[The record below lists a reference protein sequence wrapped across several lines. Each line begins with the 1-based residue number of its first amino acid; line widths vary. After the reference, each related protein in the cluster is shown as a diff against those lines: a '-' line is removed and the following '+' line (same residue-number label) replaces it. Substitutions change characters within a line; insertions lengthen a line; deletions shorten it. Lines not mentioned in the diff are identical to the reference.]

1 MAPPGPGALITAL
14 MSVATPNS
22 GGTRLGEPEGLRQAL
37 AGRYR
42 LERAIGRGG
51 MATVYLAH
59 DLRHDRPVALKV
71 LHPGLAPTLGLER
84 FQREI
89 RLAAR
94 LQHPHILTVLDSG
107 AGHDGLLW
115 FTMPYVQGESLRQ
128 RLDREHQLPV
138 EDAVAIAREAAE
150 ALAFAHAEGVVHR
163 DVKPENILLGAGH
176 AMVADF
182 GIALAVRG
190 GESLTDPGLAVGT
203 PAYMSP
209 EQAAGDRELDGR
221 TDVYALGTVLYEM
234 LAGQLPYPGPAT
246 RAIVTARRTGEVPS
260 LDALRPDVPVAVQ
273 RAIEV
278 ALAPDPEHR
287 FATADE
293 FARALGGGTVAGEA
307 SYRHSAVPP
316 YRRPAV
322 VLLLTAL
329 ILGLVALFT
338 LRPGRSSAPAG
349 PPTPRRLAVLPFQN
363 LGRAEDDYFADG
375 ITDEIRG
382 KLAALSGLQVTASAS
397 SAQYKRTAKTP
408 QEIGR
413 ELGGD
418 YLLTGKVRWEK
429 TDAGS
434 RVRVS
439 PELIQV
445 ATASTRWQQPF
456 DASLTDV
463 FQVQAEVASRVAAAL
478 DVALEAS
485 ARASLGGTPTANL
498 TAYDLYLQGNEAAG
512 GIDQVAPPS
521 LRRAVGFYRRAVELD
536 SSFAPAWAQL
546 SRTHSYLYYI
556 GVPTALGDSEARA
569 AADRALSLAPGLAE
583 AHLALGDYYHWV
595 RRDGTAAL
603 AAYTRGSKLAP
614 NNAELL
620 KGIGLAERSRGNWEL
635 SQQVFTRAFALDPR
649 SVSVA
654 RRLTYNLTR
663 MHRLPEALSSAD
675 RALALDSTPPDLWE
689 SKAIVLLGQG
699 KLPEARALLEEGMR
713 HADPV
718 ALVEYVA
725 TYFDLYWALS
735 DEQQQLLVGLSPAP
749 FDGDRQT
756 WGLAIAGTWL
766 LRGDTARARAYAD
779 SARIAGAA
787 HLREVPLDGQLHA
800 LQGTALAILGRKA
813 EAIREGQR
821 ALELLPPS
829 VDANA
834 PYYMQHQLAR
844 TYIMAGEQERA
855 IDLIEPLL
863 RANYYLTP
871 GWLRVDPTFDPLRG
885 NPRFQRLTAS
895 AP

>member
-1 MAPPGPGALITAL
+1 

-22 GGTRLGEPEGLRQAL
+22 GSTRAAEPEGLRKAL

-51 MATVYLAH
+51 MATVWLAH
-59 DLRHDRPVALKV
+59 DLRHDRRVALKV

-89 RLAAR
+89 RFAAR

-107 AGHDGLLW
+107 AAPDGLLW

-128 RLDREHQLPV
+128 RMDRERRLPV

-176 AMVADF
+176 ALVADF

-234 LAGQLPYPGPAT
+234 LAGQLPYSGPASRAGVAT
-246 RAIVTARRTGEVPS
+246 RHGVEVPS
-260 LDALRPDVPVAVQ
+260 LSALRPEAPVVVQ
-273 RAIEV
+273 RAVEI
-278 ALAPDPEHR
+278 ALAPDPERR
-287 FATADE
+287 FATAAE
-293 FARALGGGTVAGEA
+293 FAAALGGATIAAAPA
-307 SYRHSAVPP
+307 SRLRTAIPP

-322 VLLLTAL
+322 LLLLTAL
-329 ILGLVALFT
+329 LFGLVALFT
-338 LRPGRSSAPAG
+338 LRSRHPSAP
-349 PPTPRRLAVLPFQN
+349 PTTPVARRLAVLPFQN
-363 LGRAEDDYFADG
+363 LGRPEDDYFADG

-382 KLAALSGLQVTASAS
+382 KLAALPGLQVTASAS
-397 SAQYKRTAKTP
+397 SAQYKRTAKSP

-413 ELGGD
+413 ELGVD

-429 TDAGS
+429 ADGGS
-434 RVRVS
+434 RVQVS

-478 DVALEAS
+478 DVALESS

-512 GIDQVAPPS
+512 GIDQVSPPA
-521 LRRAVGFYRRAVELD
+521 LRRAAGFYQRAVEQD

-546 SRTHSYLYYI
+546 SRIHSYLYYI
-556 GVPTALGDSEARA
+556 SMPTARGDSEARE

-603 AAYTRGSKLAP
+603 AAYTRGSALAP

-635 SQQVFTRAFALDPR
+635 SQQVFTRAFALDPH

-654 RRLTYNLTR
+654 RRLTYNLIR
-663 MHRLPEALSSAD
+663 MHRVPEALASAD
-675 RALALDSTPPDLWE
+675 RALALDSTAPDLWE
-689 SKAIVLLGQG
+689 SKAIVLLTQG
-699 KLPEARALLEEGMR
+699 KLPAARAVLEEGMR

-718 ALVEYVA
+718 ALVAYVA
-725 TYFDLYWALS
+725 AYFDLYWALS
-735 DEQQQLLVGLSPAP
+735 DEQRQLLVGLSPAP
-749 FDGDRQT
+749 FDGNRQT
-756 WGLAIAGTWL
+756 WGLAIAGAWL
-766 LRGDTARARAYAD
+766 LQGDTTRARAYAD

-787 HLREVPLDGQLHA
+787 EIREVPRDDQLHA

-813 EAIREGQR
+813 EAIREGRR
-821 ALELLPPS
+821 AVELMPPS

-834 PYYMQHQLAR
+834 PYYIQHQLAR

-855 IDLIEPLL
+855 LDLIEPLL
-863 RANYYLTP
+863 RAKYYLTP
-871 GWLRVDPTFDPLRG
+871 GWLRVDPTFAPLRG

>member
-1 MAPPGPGALITAL
+1 

-37 AGRYR
+37 ADRYR

-51 MATVYLAH
+51 MATVWLAH

-107 AGHDGLLW
+107 AAPDGLLW

-128 RLDREHQLPV
+128 RMERERRLPV
-138 EDAVAIAREAAE
+138 EEAVAIAREAAE

-176 AMVADF
+176 ALVADF

-234 LAGQLPYPGPAT
+234 LTGQLPYPGPAT
-246 RAIVTARRTGEVPS
+246 RAVVSARRTGEVPS
-260 LDALRPDVPVAVQ
+260 LDALRPDVPVTVQ

-278 ALAPDPEHR
+278 ALAPDPERR

-307 SYRHSAVPP
+307 SYRRTAVPP

-322 VLLLTAL
+322 LLLLTAL
-329 ILGLVALFT
+329 ILGLVALFS
-338 LRPGRSSAPAG
+338 LRSGRSSAPSA
-349 PPTPRRLAVLPFQN
+349 PPVPRRLAVLPFQN
-363 LGRAEDDYFADG
+363 LGRQEDDYFADG

-382 KLAALSGLQVTASAS
+382 KLAALPGLQVTASAS
-397 SAQYKRTAKTP
+397 SAQYKRTAKSP

-413 ELGGD
+413 ELGVD

-429 TDAGS
+429 TEAGS

-478 DVALEAS
+478 DVALESS
-485 ARASLGGTPTANL
+485 ARSSLGGTPTANL
-498 TAYDLYLQGNEAAG
+498 TAYDLYLQGNEAAR
-512 GIDQVAPPS
+512 GIDQVPPSS
-521 LRRAVGFYRRAVELD
+521 LRRALGFYQQAVELD

-556 GVPTALGDSEARA
+556 GVPTAQGDSAARA
-569 AADRALSLAPGLAE
+569 AAERALSLAPQLAE

-614 NNAELL
+614 NNAEML

-635 SQQVFTRAFALDPR
+635 SQQVFTRALALDPR

-663 MHRLPEALSSAD
+663 MHRLPEALVAAD
-675 RALALDSTPPDLWE
+675 RALALDSTAPEVWE

-699 KLPEARALLEEGMR
+699 KLPDTRALLEEGMR

-725 TYFDLYWALS
+725 TYFDLYWALT
-735 DEQQQLLVGLSPAP
+735 DEQRQLLVGLSPAP

-756 WGLAIAGTWL
+756 WGLAIAGAWL

-787 HLREVPLDGQLHA
+787 HIREVPLEGQLHA

-813 EAIREGQR
+813 EAIREGRR
-821 ALELLPPS
+821 AVELTPPS

-844 TYIMAGEQERA
+844 SYIMAGEQERA
-855 IDLIEPLL
+855 LDLIEPLL

-871 GWLRVDPTFDPLRG
+871 GWLRVDPTFDPLRN

>member
-1 MAPPGPGALITAL
+1 
-14 MSVATPNS
+14 
-22 GGTRLGEPEGLRQAL
+22 
-37 AGRYR
+37 
-42 LERAIGRGG
+42 
-51 MATVYLAH
+51 
-59 DLRHDRPVALKV
+59 
-71 LHPGLAPTLGLER
+71 
-84 FQREI
+84 
-89 RLAAR
+89 
-94 LQHPHILTVLDSG
+94 
-107 AGHDGLLW
+107 
-115 FTMPYVQGESLRQ
+115 
-128 RLDREHQLPV
+128 
-138 EDAVAIAREAAE
+138 
-150 ALAFAHAEGVVHR
+150 
-163 DVKPENILLGAGH
+163 
-176 AMVADF
+176 
-182 GIALAVRG
+182 
-190 GESLTDPGLAVGT
+190 
-203 PAYMSP
+203 MSP

-293 FARALGGGTVAGEA
+293 FARALGGGTVARGA
-307 SYRHSAVPP
+307 SYRHTTVPA

-322 VLLLTAL
+322 LLLLTAL

-338 LRPGRSSAPAG
+338 LRPGRSSAPSVLPVA
-349 PPTPRRLAVLPFQN
+349 RRLAVLPFQN
-363 LGRAEDDYFADG
+363 LGRPEDDYFADG

-397 SAQYKRTAKTP
+397 SAEYKRTAKTP

-413 ELGGD
+413 ELGVD

-429 TDAGS
+429 TEAGS

-569 AADRALSLAPGLAE
+569 AAERALSLAPGLAE

-603 AAYTRGSKLAP
+603 AAYTRGGKLAP

-663 MHRLPEALSSAD
+663 MHRLPEALASAD

-713 HADPV
+713 HADPR
-718 ALVEYVA
+718 
-725 TYFDLYWALS
+725 
-735 DEQQQLLVGLSPAP
+735 G
-749 FDGDRQT
+749 
-756 WGLAIAGTWL
+756 AGGVRRHL
-766 LRGDTARARAYAD
+766 LRSLLGAERRAAAGPGRPLARAVRRRPAD
-779 SARIAGAA
+779 LGPRDRR
-787 HLREVPLDGQLHA
+787 HLA
-800 LQGTALAILGRKA
+800 
-813 EAIREGQR
+813 
-821 ALELLPPS
+821 S
-829 VDANA
+829 
-834 PYYMQHQLAR
+834 
-844 TYIMAGEQERA
+844 
-855 IDLIEPLL
+855 
-863 RANYYLTP
+863 P
-871 GWLRVDPTFDPLRG
+871 G
-885 NPRFQRLTAS
+885 
-895 AP
+895 

>member
-1 MAPPGPGALITAL
+1 M
-14 MSVATPNS
+14 
-22 GGTRLGEPEGLRQAL
+22 
-37 AGRYR
+37 
-42 LERAIGRGG
+42 
-51 MATVYLAH
+51 
-59 DLRHDRPVALKV
+59 
-71 LHPGLAPTLGLER
+71 
-84 FQREI
+84 
-89 RLAAR
+89 
-94 LQHPHILTVLDSG
+94 
-107 AGHDGLLW
+107 
-115 FTMPYVQGESLRQ
+115 
-128 RLDREHQLPV
+128 
-138 EDAVAIAREAAE
+138 
-150 ALAFAHAEGVVHR
+150 
-163 DVKPENILLGAGH
+163 
-176 AMVADF
+176 
-182 GIALAVRG
+182 
-190 GESLTDPGLAVGT
+190 
-203 PAYMSP
+203 
-209 EQAAGDRELDGR
+209 
-221 TDVYALGTVLYEM
+221 
-234 LAGQLPYPGPAT
+234 
-246 RAIVTARRTGEVPS
+246 
-260 LDALRPDVPVAVQ
+260 
-273 RAIEV
+273 
-278 ALAPDPEHR
+278 
-287 FATADE
+287 
-293 FARALGGGTVAGEA
+293 
-307 SYRHSAVPP
+307 
-316 YRRPAV
+316 
-322 VLLLTAL
+322 
-329 ILGLVALFT
+329 
-338 LRPGRSSAPAG
+338 
-349 PPTPRRLAVLPFQN
+349 LPFQN
-363 LGRAEDDYFADG
+363 LGRLEDDYFADG

-382 KLAALSGLQVTASAS
+382 KLAALPGLQVTASAS
-397 SAQYKRTAKTP
+397 SAQYKRTAKSP

-413 ELGGD
+413 ELGVD

-429 TDAGS
+429 DAGGS
-434 RVRVS
+434 RVQVS

-478 DVALEAS
+478 DVALESS

-498 TAYDLYLQGNEAAG
+498 TAYDLYLQGNEAGG
-512 GIDQVAPPS
+512 GIDQVSPPA
-521 LRRAVGFYRRAVELD
+521 LRRAAGFYQRAVELD

-546 SRTHSYLYYI
+546 SRIHSYLYYI
-556 GVPTALGDSEARA
+556 SVPTAQGDSEARA

-603 AAYTRGSKLAP
+603 AAYTRGSRLAP

-620 KGIGLAERSRGNWEL
+620 KGLGLAERSRGNWEL
-635 SQQVFTRAFALDPR
+635 SQRVFTRAFALDPR

-663 MHRLPEALSSAD
+663 MHRFPEALASAD
-675 RALALDSTPPDLWE
+675 RALALDSTAADLWE

-699 KLPEARALLEEGMR
+699 KLPEARAVLEEGMR

-787 HLREVPLDGQLHA
+787 HIREVPQDGQLHA

-813 EAIREGQR
+813 EAIREGRR
-821 ALELLPPS
+821 AIELLPPS

-855 IDLIEPLL
+855 LDLIEPLL

-871 GWLRVDPTFDPLRG
+871 GWLRVDPTFAPLRG
-885 NPRFQRLTAS
+885 NPRFQRLAAS
-895 AP
+895 VP

>member
-1 MAPPGPGALITAL
+1 

-22 GGTRLGEPEGLRQAL
+22 GATRLGEPEGLRQAL

-42 LERAIGRGG
+42 LDRAIGRGG
-51 MATVYLAH
+51 MATVWLAH

-107 AGHDGLLW
+107 GAPDGLLW

-128 RLDREHQLPV
+128 RMDRERRLPV

-150 ALAFAHAEGVVHR
+150 ALAFAHGEGVVHR

-176 AMVADF
+176 ALVADF

-209 EQAAGDRELDGR
+209 EQAAGDRELDSR

-234 LAGQLPYPGPAT
+234 LAGQLPYPGQAT
-246 RAIVTARRTGEVPS
+246 RALVAARRTDELPS

-278 ALAPDPEHR
+278 ALAADPDHR
-287 FATADE
+287 FSTADE
-293 FARALGGGTVAGEA
+293 FARALGGGTMTAVA
-307 SYRHSAVPP
+307 SYHRTAIPP

-322 VLLLTAL
+322 LLLLTAL
-329 ILGLVALFT
+329 VLGLVALFA
-338 LRPGRSSAPAG
+338 LRSRHPSVASAPPA
-349 PPTPRRLAVLPFQN
+349 PRRLAVLPFQN

-382 KLAALSGLQVTASAS
+382 KLAALPGLQVTASAS
-397 SAQYKRTAKTP
+397 SAQYKRTTKTP
-408 QEIGR
+408 EEIGR
-413 ELGGD
+413 ELGVD

-429 TDAGS
+429 DAAGN

-445 ATASTRWQQPF
+445 STASTRWQQPF

-478 DVALEAS
+478 DVALES
-485 ARASLGGTPTANL
+485 STRPSLGGTPTANL
-498 TAYDLYLQGNEAAG
+498 AAYDLYLHGNEVAR
-512 GIDQVAPPS
+512 GIDQVAPSS
-521 LRRAVGFYRRAVELD
+521 LRRALGFYQQAVELD

-556 GVPTALGDSEARA
+556 GVPTAQGDAAARA
-569 AADRALSLAPGLAE
+569 AAERALSLAPQLAE
-583 AHLALGDYYHWV
+583 AHLALGDYYQWV

-635 SQQVFTRAFALDPR
+635 SQQVFTRALGLDPR

-663 MHRLPEALSSAD
+663 MHRLPEALVAAD
-675 RALALDSTPPDLWE
+675 RALALDSAAPELWE
-689 SKAIVLLGQG
+689 SKAIVLLSQG
-699 KLPEARALLEEGMR
+699 KLPETRALLEEGMR

-725 TYFDLYWALS
+725 TYFDLYWALT

-756 WGLAIAGTWL
+756 WGLAIAGIWL

-787 HLREVPLDGQLHA
+787 HIREVPLEGQLHA

-813 EAIREGQR
+813 EAIREGRR
-821 ALELLPPS
+821 AIELTPPS
-829 VDANA
+829 MDANA

-844 TYIMAGEQERA
+844 TYIMMGEPERA
-855 IDLIEPLL
+855 LDLIEPLL

-871 GWLRVDPTFDPLRG
+871 AWLRVDPTFDPLRG
-885 NPRFQRLTAS
+885 NLRFQRLTAS

>member
-1 MAPPGPGALITAL
+1 MGD
-14 MSVATPNS
+14 
-22 GGTRLGEPEGLRQAL
+22 PEGLRLAL
-37 AGRYR
+37 AGRYELGR
-42 LERAIGRGG
+42 EIGRGG
-51 MATVYLAH
+51 MATVYLAN
-59 DLRHDRPVALKV
+59 DLKHDRPVALKV

-89 RLAAR
+89 RFAAR

-107 AGHDGLLW
+107 ALPGRSGEPGLLW
-115 FTMPYVQGESLRQ
+115 FTMPFVQGESLRH
-128 RLDREHQLPV
+128 RMDREGRLPV
-138 EDAVAIAREAAE
+138 ADAVEIAREAAE
-150 ALAFAHAEGVVHR
+150 ALAFAHAEGVIHR

-176 AMVADF
+176 ALVADF

-190 GESLTDPGLAVGT
+190 GASLTDPGLAVGT

-221 TDVYALGTVLYEM
+221 TDVYALATVLYEM
-234 LAGQLPYPGPAT
+234 LADELPYSGPAT
-246 RAIVTARRTGEVPS
+246 RVAVAARRTGEVPI
-260 LDALRPDVPVAVQ
+260 LAAVRPDVPAGIA
-273 RAIEV
+273 RAIGR
-278 ALAPDPEHR
+278 ALAPDPVNR
-287 FATADE
+287 FASADA
-293 FARALGGGTVAGEA
+293 FARALAGETGATVATPYRGGRA
-307 SYRHSAVPP
+307 SAPVPP
-316 YRRPAV
+316 YRRTA
-322 VLLLTAL
+322 VLLLAL
-329 ILGLVALFT
+329 ALVLGLAALFA
-338 LRPGRSSAPAG
+338 LRTRSSSVPSAPG
-349 PPTPRRLAVLPFQN
+349 PRRLAVLPFQN
-363 LGRAEDDYFADG
+363 LGRSEDDYFADG

-382 KLAALSGLQVTASAS
+382 KLAALPGLQVTASAS
-397 SAQYKRTAKTP
+397 SAQYKRTVKSP
-408 QEIGR
+408 REIGQ
-413 ELGGD
+413 ELGVD

-429 TDAGS
+429 AADGS

-456 DASLTDV
+456 DAALTDV

-478 DVALEAS
+478 DVALESS
-485 ARASLGGTPTANL
+485 ARPWLGGTPTANL
-498 TAYDLYLQGNEAAG
+498 TAYDLYLQGNEVAR
-512 GIDQVAPPS
+512 GIDQVAPSS
-521 LRRAVGFYRRAVELD
+521 LRRALGFYQRAVELD

-556 GVPTALGDSEARA
+556 GVPTAQGDSAARA
-569 AADRALSLAPGLAE
+569 AAERALSLAPQLAE

-603 AAYTRGSKLAP
+603 AAYTRGSELAP

-635 SQQVFTRAFALDPR
+635 SQQVFTRALALDPR

-663 MHRLPEALSSAD
+663 MHRLPEALVAAD
-675 RALALDSTPPDLWE
+675 RALALDSTAPELWE

-699 KLPEARALLEEGMR
+699 KLPETRALLEEAMR

-725 TYFDLYWALS
+725 TYFDLYWALT
-735 DEQQQLLVGLSPAP
+735 DEQRQLLVGLSPAP

-756 WGLAIAGTWL
+756 WGLAIAGAWL
-766 LRGDTARARAYAD
+766 LRGDSVRARAYAD

-787 HLREVPLDGQLHA
+787 HIREVPLEGQLHA
-800 LQGTALAILGRKA
+800 LEGTALAILGRKA
-813 EAIREGQR
+813 EAIREGRR
-821 ALELLPPS
+821 AVELTPAS
-829 VDANA
+829 MDANA

-844 TYIMAGEQERA
+844 TYIMLGEPERA
-855 IDLIEPLL
+855 LDLIEPLL

-871 GWLRVDPTFDPLRG
+871 GWLRVDPMFDPLRG
-885 NPRFQRLTAS
+885 NPRFERLTAP

>member
-1 MAPPGPGALITAL
+1 M
-14 MSVATPNS
+14 
-22 GGTRLGEPEGLRQAL
+22 
-37 AGRYR
+37 
-42 LERAIGRGG
+42 
-51 MATVYLAH
+51 
-59 DLRHDRPVALKV
+59 
-71 LHPGLAPTLGLER
+71 
-84 FQREI
+84 
-89 RLAAR
+89 
-94 LQHPHILTVLDSG
+94 
-107 AGHDGLLW
+107 
-115 FTMPYVQGESLRQ
+115 
-128 RLDREHQLPV
+128 
-138 EDAVAIAREAAE
+138 
-150 ALAFAHAEGVVHR
+150 
-163 DVKPENILLGAGH
+163 
-176 AMVADF
+176 
-182 GIALAVRG
+182 
-190 GESLTDPGLAVGT
+190 
-203 PAYMSP
+203 
-209 EQAAGDRELDGR
+209 
-221 TDVYALGTVLYEM
+221 
-234 LAGQLPYPGPAT
+234 
-246 RAIVTARRTGEVPS
+246 
-260 LDALRPDVPVAVQ
+260 
-273 RAIEV
+273 
-278 ALAPDPEHR
+278 
-287 FATADE
+287 
-293 FARALGGGTVAGEA
+293 
-307 SYRHSAVPP
+307 
-316 YRRPAV
+316 
-322 VLLLTAL
+322 
-329 ILGLVALFT
+329 
-338 LRPGRSSAPAG
+338 
-349 PPTPRRLAVLPFQN
+349 
-363 LGRAEDDYFADG
+363 
-375 ITDEIRG
+375 
-382 KLAALSGLQVTASAS
+382 
-397 SAQYKRTAKTP
+397 
-408 QEIGR
+408 
-413 ELGGD
+413 D

-429 TDAGS
+429 AADGS
-434 RVRVS
+434 RVQVS

-478 DVALEAS
+478 DVALESS

-512 GIDQVAPPS
+512 GIDQVSPTP
-521 LRRAVGFYRRAVELD
+521 LRRAEGFYRRAVELD

-546 SRTHSYLYYI
+546 SRIHSYLYYI
-556 GVPTALGDSEARA
+556 SVPTAQGDSAARA
-569 AADRALSLAPGLAE
+569 AADHALSLAPGLAE

-620 KGIGLAERSRGNWEL
+620 KGLGLAERSRGNWEL

-663 MHRLPEALSSAD
+663 MHRFPEALASAD
-675 RALALDSTPPDLWE
+675 RGLALDSTAPDLWE
-689 SKAIVLLGQG
+689 SKAIVLLTQG
-699 KLPEARALLEEGMR
+699 KLPEARAVLEEAMR

-725 TYFDLYWALS
+725 TYFDLFWALS
-735 DEQQQLLVGLSPAP
+735 DEQQQLLVSLSPAP

-787 HLREVPLDGQLHA
+787 HIREVPLDGQLHA

-821 ALELLPPS
+821 GIELLPPS

-855 IDLIEPLL
+855 LDLIEPLL

-871 GWLRVDPTFDPLRG
+871 GWLRVDPTFAPLRG